1 MSAETRR
8 HSFLI
13 SSIVMFWGKNVAS
26 EKKRVVGLTCE
37 DKDSDESAAKE
48 QQHVV
53 VSSRLI
59 HREEEKI
66 SQAAQELTSLLFFF
80 LFLFLAT
87 FFTSFWGACSKLHVS
102 DRTLRE
108 KSDKWT
114 STVQLEQQLV
124 SKISSLS
131 DLLIPFFPSLISSI

>member
-8 HSFLI
+8 RSFLM
-13 SSIVMFWGKNVAS
+13 SSVVVFWGKNVAS
-26 EKKRVVGLTCE
+26 EKKGVVGLTCE
-37 DKDSDESAAKE
+37 DKDGDEGVAKE

-59 HREEEKI
+59 HREEEKT

-80 LFLFLAT
+80 SFLFLAT
-87 FFTSFWGACSKLHVS
+87 VFTSFWGARSKLCVS

-124 SKISSLS
+124 SKIYSLS